1 MDLQVLLEV
10 GGRGEP
16 LLALVA
22 QERLLLGV
30 DLLVPLEVGFLP

>member
-10 GGRGEP
+10 GGRSEP

-22 QERLLLGV
+22 QEGLLLGV
-30 DLLVPLEVGFLP
+30 DLLVSLEVGFLP